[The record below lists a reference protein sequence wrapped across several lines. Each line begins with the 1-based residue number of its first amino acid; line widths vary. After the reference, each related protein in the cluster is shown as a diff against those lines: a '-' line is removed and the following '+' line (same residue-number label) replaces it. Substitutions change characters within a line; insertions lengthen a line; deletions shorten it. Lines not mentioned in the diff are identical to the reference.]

1 MPPGETSS
9 RVGSASDSVKKVPS
23 FDFRAD
29 AWNLYNLVQHPI
41 KTWTHKDKCYP
52 EYEVSCKVAGCFY
65 KRLLSSFDKRT
76 RGIKAHAKTH
86 SKKEKSEALELKG
99 GTPAALGGIVNRSSQ
114 NPERVASGR
123 VVKQSSILSH
133 TRIDK
138 PSKKKQKHFEQNL
151 CKWIVD
157 ADIAVD
163 SIQTSSFQE
172 LLAEAGICCKVPDSK
187 KIHDT
192 IASLENIQH
201 ERSE

>member
-1 MPPGETSS
+1 MPHEGTSS

-41 KTWTHKDKCYP
+41 KTWIHKDKCYP
-52 EYEVSCKVAGCFY
+52 EYDVSCKVAGCSY

-76 RGIKAHAKTH
+76 RGIKGHAKTH
-86 SKKEKSEALELKG
+86 SKNEKIEALKPKD
-99 GTPAALGGIVNRSSQ
+99 GTLAAFGGIINRSSK

-123 VVKQSSILSH
+123 VVKQSSILPH

-138 PSKKKQKHFEQNL
+138 PSKKKQKQFEQVL

-157 ADIAVD
+157 ADIAVN

-172 LLAEAGICCKVPDSK
+172 MLAEAGICCKVPDSK

-192 IASLENIQH
+192 IASLDNLQQEQ
-201 ERSE
+201 SE